1 MPLPDN
7 TARLV
12 KRLSNPPG
20 YVPQF
25 MRRDKAEEE
34 AGEFGK
40 QDGLFSSPN
49 GNDLFDTGSD
59 HGSFEDTLVD
69 MYKQHKKKVKK
80 AAKQKKK
87 EKRKTNVIGHGSP
100 PLKKPHPPLSE
111 KARERKITVRIEQ
124 NEAMNRL
131 FHGLGANP
139 AKNSNNNNNNDSQP
153 ETDSD
158 PKSDPK
164 FVRRGSQYKNRKKSV
179 AIQQLQKEKANMLDY
194 LDKLVRPLDVGLNQ
208 NLH

>member
-1 MPLPDN
+1 M
-7 TARLV
+7 
-12 KRLSNPPG
+12 
-20 YVPQF
+20 
-25 MRRDKAEEE
+25 
-34 AGEFGK
+34 
-40 QDGLFSSPN
+40 
-49 GNDLFDTGSD
+49 
-59 HGSFEDTLVD
+59 
-69 MYKQHKKKVKK
+69 
-80 AAKQKKK
+80 
-87 EKRKTNVIGHGSP
+87 
-100 PLKKPHPPLSE
+100 KKPHPPLSE

-139 AKNSNNNNNNDSQP
+139 ANNSNNNNNDSQP

-179 AIQQLQKEKANMLDY
+179 VIQQLQKEKANMLDY